1 MAKPE
6 AATVLTRLYEPR
18 ELRGLMG
25 RFDMAVGMR
34 LHFLLFAAT
43 AGVAIAPL
51 PYASK
56 VRSFLGSVGLE
67 EPDVVAGTNAGS
79 LLAGI
84 DRLWDRRDEQRAV
97 VAERLQ
103 ALRDAAARTP
113 LLIGEL
119 VATHAAP

>member
-1 MAKPE
+1 
-6 AATVLTRLYEPR
+6 
-18 ELRGLMG
+18 MG

-97 VAERLQ
+97 MAERLG